1 VDENGIG
8 EAVIGCAIRV
18 HRALGPG
25 LLENAYEACL
35 THEITKTGLSC
46 QRQIVLPIIYD
57 RQKIEAGYR
66 LGYLLNFNVSRM
78 KDGVSRMV
86 NGL

>member
-8 EAVIGCAIRV
+8 EAVIGCARSGFIERWV
-18 HRALGPG
+18 QGCFQ
-25 LLENAYEACL
+25 NAYEACL

-57 RQKIEAGYR
+57 GQ
-66 LGYLLNFNVSRM
+66 NFNVSRM

>member
-35 THEITKTGLSC
+35 PHEITKTGLSC

-57 RQKIEAGYR
+57 GQ
-66 LGYLLNFNVSRM
+66 NFNVSRM